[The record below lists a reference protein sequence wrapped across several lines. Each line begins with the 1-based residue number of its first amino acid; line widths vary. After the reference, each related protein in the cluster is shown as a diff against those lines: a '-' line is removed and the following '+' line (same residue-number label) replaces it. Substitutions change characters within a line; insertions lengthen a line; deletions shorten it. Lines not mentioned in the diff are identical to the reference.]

1 MSVQLNLCAAHPAEE
16 SKHQLIEAEMFCFIN
31 ISPVHSNADFTKP
44 LLLKDGWP
52 KWFYI
57 Q

>member
-31 ISPVHSNADFTKP
+31 ISPVHSNADFSKP
-44 LLLKDGWP
+44 LLLKDGTVS
-52 KWFYI
+52 F
-57 Q
+57 